1 MWVQYYKELEVWRRA
16 HRVVLTIYSQTRSFP
31 SDERFGIT
39 SQLRRAAMSIP
50 TNLAEGCRRAFG
62 REYSQYVNV
71 AQGSH
76 SEVQYLVQLAA
87 DLGYLE
93 RHTASALYAELEE
106 IGRMLHRLRESINRS
121 LSTSPSR

>member
-1 MWVQYYKELEVWRRA
+1 MQDYKELEVWRRA
-16 HRVVLTIYSQTRSFP
+16 HKVVLTIYSQTRSFP
-31 SDERFGIT
+31 SDERFGVT

-71 AQGSH
+71 AQGSR

-87 DLGYLE
+87 DLGYLD
-93 RHTASALYAELEE
+93 RKTASELYSELEE
-106 IGRMLHRLRESINRS
+106 IGRMLHRLRESINRTAS
-121 LSTSPSR
+121 LQPSR

>member
-1 MWVQYYKELEVWRRA
+1 MQDYKELEVWRRA
-16 HRVVLTIYSQTRSFP
+16 HKLVLRIYEQTRSFP

-39 SQLRRAAMSIP
+39 SQLRRAAMSMP

-71 AQGSH
+71 AQGSR

-87 DLGYLE
+87 DLGYFEPEMAAELD
-93 RHTASALYAELEE
+93 AELEQ
-106 IGRMLHRLRESINRS
+106 IGRMLHRLRESINRTA
-121 LSTSPSR
+121 STTPFR